1 MFIKVKA
8 TPKAKREKVERLGDF
23 SFAISVKEPSERNMA
38 NTRIRELLAI
48 ELDVPIGKVRM
59 ISGHTSPSKMFEV
72 Q

>member
-8 TPKAKREKVERLGDF
+8 KPKAKRETVERTGDF
-23 SFAISVKEPSERNMA
+23 SFTISVKEPSERNLA
-38 NTRIRELLAI
+38 NTRIRELLAR
-48 ELDVPIGKVRM
+48 ELDVPTHKIRM